1 MLFQT
6 KNLTVTAHLADG
18 RREVVAGL
26 SLAADKGEKLAIVGE
41 SGCGKTMTAL
51 AVAGLLPRNCT
62 AAGSV
67 ALDGR
72 ELTALSER
80 QLNALRG
87 KDIFFIP
94 QSGAE
99 FLNPSLRI
107 STQLYETLKK
117 QGVKR
122 KDRRNEACARLR
134 RAGLS
139 EGEDILFRYPFELSG
154 GQAQR
159 VTLAAACSE
168 DVRLLIADEPTKGID
183 AATAA
188 EFLDELDRLF
198 PSAAV
203 IVITHDISV
212 AERADKIAVM
222 LDGKAVEC
230 GGAGDVLSSPL
241 HPYTRAL
248 IAALPRNGL
257 RADRELRP
265 EAADGCPYFSRCP
278 LAGAECRAPQP
289 LRKVG
294 GREVRCCK
302 C

>member
-6 KNLTVTAHLADG
+6 ENLTVTAYLADG
-18 RREVVAGL
+18 RRKVVAGL

-62 AAGSV
+62 ATGKV
-67 ALDGR
+67 TLDGK

-80 QLNALRG
+80 KLNALRG
-87 KDIFFIP
+87 KEICLIP

-122 KDRRNEACARLR
+122 RDRRREACARLR
-134 RAGLS
+134 RAGLA
-139 EGEDILFRYPFELSG
+139 EGEDILSRYPFELSG

-188 EFLDELDRLF
+188 EFLDELDALF

-222 LDGKAVEC
+222 LDGEAVEC
-230 GGAGDVLSSPL
+230 GGASDVLSTPL

-248 IAALPRNGL
+248 IAALPKNGL
-257 RADRELRP
+257 HADRELRP
-265 EAADGCPYFSRCP
+265 EAAGGCPYFSRCP
-278 LAGAECRAPQP
+278 LAEEVCREHQP
-289 LRKVG
+289 LRAVAD
-294 GREVRCCK
+294 REVRCCK